1 MLFQKAYLEVISRD
15 FPILNE
21 FCSENH
27 YLFICNCCS
36 TVGTTFLLESNA
48 YFYGFSLCMFA
59 VGSLNVSAGIQIK
72 VTK

>member
-1 MLFQKAYLEVISRD
+1 MLFQKAYLDVISRD

-21 FCSENH
+21 LCSENH
-27 YLFICNCCS
+27 YCS
-36 TVGTTFLLESNA
+36 TVGATFLLESNA

-59 VGSLNVSAGIQIK
+59 VGSLNVSAGIQIE